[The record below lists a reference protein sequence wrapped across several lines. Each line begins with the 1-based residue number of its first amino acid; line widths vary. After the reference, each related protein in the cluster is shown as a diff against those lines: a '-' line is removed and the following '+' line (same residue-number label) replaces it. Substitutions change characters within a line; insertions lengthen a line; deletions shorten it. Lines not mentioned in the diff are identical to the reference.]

1 MTYSYKLGFDSKLNF
16 LKDESEFSLNGL
28 MKEIGASPDSAQ
40 EYERVQEQILTK
52 ISEELSSEN
61 QNEHIE
67 HFNVL
72 LGQIFQKYNLNKDS
86 ICYRLLKK

>member
-1 MTYSYKLGFDSKLNF
+1 
-16 LKDESEFSLNGL
+16 
-28 MKEIGASPDSAQ
+28 MKEIGVSPDSAQ

-52 ISEELSSEN
+52 ISDALSSKN